1 LAGQINGTS
10 GYEEAAAQ
18 GLVAGVNAALKIKGE
33 EGLILDRA
41 EAYMGVLIDDLVT
54 KGTTEPYR
62 MFTSR
67 AEYRLLLR
75 EDNAEERLREKG
87 YRLGLVSGD
96 AFRIFSDK
104 KAFIGEAL
112 AMLNT
117 TRVNP
122 TGGVSKKAKELGLGE
137 IKKSLTLKELLRRP
151 GATLKGVTK
160 LASID
165 RTFPDAVALAVETE
179 VKYEGYIKRQREEAE
194 KFRRMEKAAIP
205 VGFSYNKVPGISN
218 EIKEKLSEQRPAS
231 IGQAGRIPGVTPAAI
246 SMLMVH
252 LKRLEGPK

>member
-1 LAGQINGTS
+1 
-10 GYEEAAAQ
+10 
-18 GLVAGVNAALKIKGE
+18 
-33 EGLILDRA
+33 
-41 EAYMGVLIDDLVT
+41 M
-54 KGTTEPYR
+54 
-62 MFTSR
+62 
-67 AEYRLLLR
+67 
-75 EDNAEERLREKG
+75 
-87 YRLGLVSGD
+87 
-96 AFRIFSDK
+96 
-104 KAFIGEAL
+104 
-112 AMLNT
+112 
-117 TRVNP
+117 
-122 TGGVSKKAKELGLGE
+122 GE

-151 GATLKGVTK
+151 GASLKGVTE

-165 RTFPDAVALAVETE
+165 RVFPDAVALAVETE

-231 IGQAGRIPGVTPAAI
+231 LGQAGRIPGVTPAAI